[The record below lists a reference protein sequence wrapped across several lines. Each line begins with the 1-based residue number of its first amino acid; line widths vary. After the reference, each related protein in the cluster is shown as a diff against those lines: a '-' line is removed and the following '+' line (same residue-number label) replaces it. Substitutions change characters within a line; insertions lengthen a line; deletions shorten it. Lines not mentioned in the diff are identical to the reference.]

1 MAKKRCVYACVC
13 VSCIQGNCPEGP
25 HLPHRVKQEIQTP
38 PHPAGGPFHRGHG
51 VGAQLAAPLYLL
63 STQKAGIYCP
73 ILQMRN

>member
-51 VGAQLAAPLYLL
+51 VGAQLAAPLHLL